1 MIKFVQFVLPNERS
15 LNVEKMAKYLVEKDY
30 RFEAKVTKKN
40 EISFSCERTIPEKT
54 EVIAIEVSPSGP
66 EVFQAVDKLIEKAYK
81 KINESIVISDTSDSK

>member
-15 LNVEKMAKYLVEKDY
+15 SNVEKMAKYLVERDY
-30 RFEAKVTKKN
+30 RFEAKVTKTN

-81 KINESIVISDTSDSK
+81 KINESIAISDTSDSK